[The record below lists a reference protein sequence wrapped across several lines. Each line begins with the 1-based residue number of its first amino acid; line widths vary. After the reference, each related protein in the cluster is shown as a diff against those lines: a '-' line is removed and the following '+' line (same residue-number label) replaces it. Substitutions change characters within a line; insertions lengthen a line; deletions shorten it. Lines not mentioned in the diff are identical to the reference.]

1 MYGRSVD
8 GARVVEDAQ
17 CIGAAVKLDV
27 DRRHLMAPPSL
38 ERLFEPEPTP
48 DINPDPIAQTL
59 RGAAI
64 TAVK

>member
-1 MYGRSVD
+1 MYGRSAD

-27 DRRHLMAPPSL
+27 DRTHLKLPPL